1 MTYPPTPTRVP
12 KSQERALR
20 QDRAHIIG
28 TWQIKLTV
36 VEVALMTLEIVCAN
50 DKALAAR
57 LAKIRRWLEECWVSI
72 GQGSGKK
79 LSAEVQR
86 RADRESALVDDA
98 LRSVV
103 GDCTTPEAWAARL
116 VAIDAMIGDV
126 VASMVKGRPRCWGY
140 LGQTLGTLA
149 RRFLRGSADPGQAEA
164 DGWEI
169 YERTEEKTRW
179 ANG

>member
-1 MTYPPTPTRVP
+1 MTYPPTPTRLP
-12 KSQERALR
+12 KSQDRALR
-20 QDRAHIIG
+20 QERAHIIG

-50 DKALAAR
+50 DKAMVR
-57 LAKIRRWLEECWVSI
+57 QFAKIRHWLEECWI
-72 GQGSGKK
+72 FLGQGSGKK

-116 VAIDAMIGDV
+116 VSIDAMIQDV

-140 LGQTLGTLA
+140 LGQTWGTLA
-149 RRFLRGSADPGQAEA
+149 RRFLAGDGDAAGKAEEMGTRIYLETVEVT
-164 DGWEI
+164 GW
-169 YERTEEKTRW
+169 
-179 ANG
+179 A